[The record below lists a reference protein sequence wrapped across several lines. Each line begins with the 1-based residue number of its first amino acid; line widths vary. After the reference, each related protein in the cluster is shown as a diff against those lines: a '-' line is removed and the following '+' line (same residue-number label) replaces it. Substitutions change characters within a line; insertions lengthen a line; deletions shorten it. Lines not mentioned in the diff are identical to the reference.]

1 MVGETF
7 FGNFDLASLAIW
19 MFWIFFAGLV
29 YYLQTENMRE
39 GYPLRDDSDD
49 VPANE
54 SLLPIPSPKTFH
66 LRDGKGE
73 LTVPSMEYEN
83 SKMRTDL
90 ALAQSSPSTG
100 SPWVPT
106 GDPMLDGVGPAAW
119 SPRRDEPELDAH
131 GHVKIKPMADLP
143 DFKVSAGRDPRNKP
157 VVGGDG
163 EIIGRCTDMWVDIP
177 EALVRFLQVDLNPE
191 GTGKMRLI
199 PMTMSKIGTDRV
211 VVQSLHAHNW
221 EGVPKTKS
229 TEQVTLLEED
239 KIMAYY
245 AGGTMYAGPK
255 KSIVS
260 EIKDLM

>member
-39 GYPLRDDSDD
+39 GYPLRDDNDE

-54 SLLPIPSPKTFH
+54 SLFPLPKEKTFH
-66 LRDGKGE
+66 LRDGKGT
-73 LTVPSMEYEN
+73 LTVPSREYED
-83 SKMRTDL
+83 SKMRDSL
-90 ALAQSSPSTG
+90 ALAQSSPATG

-119 SPRRDEPELDAH
+119 APRRDTPELDAH
-131 GHVKIKPMADLP
+131 GHVKIKPMAGLH
-143 DFKVSAGRDPRNKP
+143 DFKVSAGRDPRGLA

-163 EIIGRCTDMWVDIP
+163 EVVGRCTDMWVDVP
-177 EALVRFLQVDLNPE
+177 EALVRFLQLDLNPE

-199 PMTMSKIGTDRV
+199 PMNMAKIGTDRV
-211 VVQSLHAHNW
+211 VVRSLHQHNW
-221 EGVPKTKS
+221 EGVPTTKS
-229 TEQVTLLEED
+229 SEQVTLLEED

-245 AGGTMYAGPK
+245 GGGTMYAGPK
-255 KSIVS
+255 SSVMK
-260 EIKDLM
+260 ELKELM